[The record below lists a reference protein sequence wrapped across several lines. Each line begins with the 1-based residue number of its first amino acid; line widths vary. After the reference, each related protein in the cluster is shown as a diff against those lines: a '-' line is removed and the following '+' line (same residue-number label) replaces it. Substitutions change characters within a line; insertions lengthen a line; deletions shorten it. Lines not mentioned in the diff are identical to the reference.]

1 MTQKPLENLLG
12 SKNLS
17 YKIISSIML
26 AMSLLISA
34 MVIVFAYSVNV
45 LEHELMQKHIFA
57 ELELVKKELSKNPD
71 YILPRT
77 ANLQVYKP
85 DSHDPGLPGFLR
97 GLPIDFHEEISTNG
111 STYFVL
117 VTTFNDAPLYI
128 VNDISEFEQSENTFW
143 IIIIVSWCILMALIF
158 AVSYLLSHYL
168 LKPISDFS
176 DEIGQLQPQQ
186 RGLKL
191 SGKYHGLEIEKI
203 THAFDQYLK
212 KLDEYVERQHAFAAM
227 ASHELR
233 SPLTVVQTSA
243 ELIASQ
249 TQDEQIIDQCH
260 KISRSTSNMSDMIL
274 ALLSITRDQTRDEQ
288 NYAVDLHELVQEALV
303 NFEHQIRLN
312 TIEIDNWITPDTT
325 FRCNSALLSVVI
337 NNLLSNAIKH
347 SPQGMIRITFMNHSL
362 SILDNGE
369 GLGTDQT
376 DQLFKMGVA
385 GKNNGGYGL
394 GLYITKLICDKQG
407 WKLELKNVSPG
418 TLARVTFIKNLQ
430 FSPQPV

>member
-1 MTQKPLENLLG
+1 MTQKPLDKLLG
-12 SKNLS
+12 RKNLS

-34 MVIVFAYSVNV
+34 MIMVFAYSVNV

-71 YILPRT
+71 YSLPQT

-85 DSHDPGLPGFLR
+85 DAHDPYLPGFLR
-97 GLPIDFHEEISTNG
+97 GLPADFHEEISTNG

-117 VTTFNDAPLYI
+117 VTKFNDEPLYI

-158 AVSYLLSHYL
+158 AISYLLSHSL

-186 RGLKL
+186 RGLNL

-203 THAFDQYLK
+203 TRAFDQYLK
-212 KLDEYVERQHAFAAM
+212 NLDEYVERQHAFAAM

-243 ELIASQ
+243 ELIAAQ
-249 TQDEQIIDQCH
+249 TQDELILNQCH

-288 NYAVDLHELVQEALV
+288 NYAVDLHEVVQDALG
-303 NFEHQIRLN
+303 NFDHQIRLN
-312 TIEIDNWITPDTT
+312 TIEIDNWVTPDTT

-347 SPQGMIRITFMNHSL
+347 SPQGMIRITYMNHSL

-369 GLGTDQT
+369 GLGTEPA

-385 GKNNGGYGL
+385 GKNSGGYGL

-407 WKLELKNVSPG
+407 WQLELQNASPG
-418 TLARVTFIKNLQ
+418 TLARVTFIKDLQ
-430 FSPQPV
+430 LSPQPV